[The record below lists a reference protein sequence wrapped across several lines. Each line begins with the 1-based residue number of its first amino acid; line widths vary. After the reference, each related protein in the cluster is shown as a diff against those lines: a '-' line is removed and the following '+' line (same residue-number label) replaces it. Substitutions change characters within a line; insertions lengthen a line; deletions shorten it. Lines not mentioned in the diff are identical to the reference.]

1 MKKKGTID
9 LTQGNIPIQI
19 LQIAIPIL
27 LGQIFQN
34 LYNSVDS
41 IVVGN
46 FVGTTA
52 LAAVSS
58 CGDISNLL
66 IGFFTGL
73 SLGAGVLFSQCF
85 GAKDNEKLHRSIHTA
100 LLFAAIVGAV
110 MAAVGIVLTPPLL
123 RLVDCPDDVYPEAAI
138 YLRIYL
144 VGIFFTSVYNV
155 ASGVLRALGDTRR
168 PLYYLIVASC
178 CNIFLDVVLVAV
190 LPMGVAGV
198 AIATVISQLAS
209 CILIFRK
216 MLSTEDAYRLVL
228 RDLRIDADIMK
239 DVVRLGLPT
248 AIQGCVISFS
258 NLIVQRYIN
267 SFGSTAMAGI
277 GAAKKIDKYVTEFSQ
292 AMGHATPVFVGQN
305 VGAGNYARASRG
317 VRWTLGIGI
326 LCVVAVGIPVYIF
339 SPQMI
344 SLFIKDEQAVSY
356 GVQMLHVL
364 IPLYFFL
371 VFHQVFSNA
380 VRGYGHSTAVMIF
393 SMIGLIGFRQ
403 LYLYVSMQISSNAAN
418 IFMSYPVGWG
428 SSALLCVLFYLFVV
442 KRKLKKAQA
451 PAHL

>member
-9 LTQGNIPIQI
+9 LTKGNIPIQI
-19 LQIAIPIL
+19 LQVAVPIL
-27 LGQIFQN
+27 LGQVFQN

-58 CGDISNLL
+58 CADISNLL

-85 GAKDNEKLHRSIHTA
+85 GARDNEKLHRSIHTA
-100 LLFAAIVGAV
+100 LLFAAIVGVA
-110 MAAVGIVLTPPLL
+110 MAAIGILLTPVLL
-123 RLVDCPDDVYPEAAI
+123 DLVNCPDDVYPEASV

-155 ASGVLRALGDTRR
+155 ASGVLRALGDTKR

-178 CNIFLDVVLVAV
+178 CNIFLDLVLVAV

-198 AIATVISQLAS
+198 AIATVVSQLAS

-216 MLSTEDAYRLVL
+216 MLTTEDAYRLVPK
-228 RDLRIDADIMK
+228 DLRIDRQIMK

-248 AIQGCVISFS
+248 AIGGGVVSFS

-267 SFGSTAMAGI
+267 AFGSTAMAGI
-277 GAAKKIDKYVTEFSQ
+277 GAAKKIDKYISEFSQ

-305 VGAGNYARASRG
+305 VGAGNYDRAARSI
-317 VRWTLGIGI
+317 RWALCIGI
-326 LCVVAVGIPVYIF
+326 FCVILVGIPVYIF
-339 SPQMI
+339 APQMI
-344 SLFIKDEQAVSY
+344 SIFIRDPGAIVY
-356 GVQMLHVL
+356 GVKMLRVL
-364 IPLYFFL
+364 IPLYFCL
-371 VFHQVFSNA
+371 AFHQVFSNA
-380 VRGYGHSTAVMIF
+380 IRGYGHSTAAMIF
-393 SMIGLIGFRQ
+393 SMTGLIGIRQ
-403 LYLYVSMQISSNAAN
+403 LFLYVSMQLSNDPVN
-418 IFMSYPVGWG
+418 IFASFPVGWG
-428 SSALLCVLFYLFVV
+428 SSGLLCVLFYLFFV
-442 KRKLKKAQA
+442 KRRLRKKQS
-451 PAHL
+451 PFRL